1 MDLVTLS
8 TIVESIY
15 VKYPK
20 LKDQIE
26 IASRG
31 SKTLYVNLRP
41 RCDTQIQDEN
51 NGDIYFNVIDYSEAQ
66 FVELIENY
74 RIYRNFGLSDF
85 QFETCGV

>member
-1 MDLVTLS
+1 MDLVTLAK
-8 TIVESIY
+8 IVESLY

-41 RCDTQIQDEN
+41 RWDTNAQHEDDE
-51 NGDIYFNVIDYSEAQ
+51 DIYFNVMDYSEAQ
-66 FVELIENY
+66 LIELIENY
-74 RIYRNFGLSDF
+74 RIYRNFGLEDF
-85 QFETCGV
+85 QLEIYGV